1 MSGIKRSEIV
11 GTGSAVPEG
20 ILTNRDFEKIVET
33 SDEWIVSRS
42 GIRERHVTDD
52 QTATS
57 DLASLA
63 ARRALEEAK
72 ISPEELD
79 LIMVATTTPDMV
91 FPSTACLIQDILGAK
106 NAAHMDLV
114 AACSGFVYGLSIGDA
129 IISSGRYRTIL
140 VVGAE
145 TLTKITDYQ
154 DRGTCVL
161 FGDAAGAVIL
171 RPTQE
176 DRGVLETYLGGD
188 GSLWRLLY
196 MPAGGSRMPASHE
209 TVDKRLHTIK
219 MSGNEVFKAAVKA
232 MGDAALK
239 VLQQA
244 GLTAQD
250 VDLMIPH
257 QANIRIIRATAKRIH
272 LPIERVYI
280 NIERYGNTSAAS
292 IPLALDEA
300 RKKGLGKKGDIWLL
314 VAFGGGF
321 TWGSVLIRW

>member
-79 LIMVATTTPDMV
+79 LIMVATATPDMV

>member
-1 MSGIKRSEIV
+1 
-11 GTGSAVPEG
+11 
-20 ILTNRDFEKIVET
+20 
-33 SDEWIVSRS
+33 
-42 GIRERHVTDD
+42 
-52 QTATS
+52 
-57 DLASLA
+57 
-63 ARRALEEAK
+63 
-72 ISPEELD
+72 
-79 LIMVATTTPDMV
+79 MV

-106 NAAHMDLV
+106 NAAHMDLM

>member
-1 MSGIKRSEIV
+1 MSGIKRAKIV
-11 GTGSAVPEG
+11 GTGSAVPER
-20 ILTNRDFEKIVET
+20 ILTNRDLEKMVET
-33 SDEWIVSRS
+33 NDEWIVSRS
-42 GIRERHVTDD
+42 GIRERHVSDD

-63 ARRALEEAK
+63 AQRALEEAN

-79 LIMVATTTPDMV
+79 LIMVATATPDMV
-91 FPSTACLIQDILGAK
+91 FPSTACLLQDILGAK

-140 VVGAE
+140 VIGAE

-171 RPTQE
+171 RPTRE
-176 DRGVLETYLGGD
+176 DRGVLETYLGGN

-280 NIERYGNTSAAS
+280 NIDRYGNTSAAS
-292 IPLALDEA
+292 IPLAMDEA
-300 RKKGLGKKGDIWLL
+300 RRKGLGKKGDIWLL

>member
-20 ILTNRDFEKIVET
+20 ILTNRDLEKMVET

-42 GIRERHVTDD
+42 GIHERHVTDD

-79 LIMVATTTPDMV
+79 LIMVATATPDMV
-91 FPSTACLIQDILGAK
+91 FPSTACLLQDILGAK

-140 VVGAE
+140 VIGAE

-154 DRGTCVL
+154 DRSTCVL

-176 DRGVLETYLGGD
+176 DRGVLETYLGGN

-244 GLTAQD
+244 GLTSQD

-280 NIERYGNTSAAS
+280 NIDRYGNTSAAS

-300 RKKGLGKKGDIWLL
+300 RRKGLGKKGDIWLL

>member
-11 GTGSAVPEG
+11 GTGSAVPER
-20 ILTNRDFEKIVET
+20 ILTNRDLEKMVET

-42 GIRERHVTDD
+42 GIHERHVTDD

-79 LIMVATTTPDMV
+79 LIMVATATPDMV
-91 FPSTACLIQDILGAK
+91 FPSTACLLQDILGAK

-114 AACSGFVYGLSIGDA
+114 AACSGIVYGLSISDA

-140 VVGAE
+140 VIGAE

-154 DRGTCVL
+154 DRSTCVL

-176 DRGVLETYLGGD
+176 DRGVLETYLGGN

-244 GLTAQD
+244 GLTSQD

-280 NIERYGNTSAAS
+280 NIDRYGNTSAAS

-300 RKKGLGKKGDIWLL
+300 RRKGLGKKGDIWLL

>member
-11 GTGSAVPEG
+11 GTGSAVPER
-20 ILTNRDFEKIVET
+20 ILTNRDLEKMVET

-42 GIRERHVTDD
+42 GIHERHVTDD

-79 LIMVATTTPDMV
+79 LIMVATATPDMV
-91 FPSTACLIQDILGAK
+91 FPSTACLLQDILGAK

-140 VVGAE
+140 VIGAE

-154 DRGTCVL
+154 DRSTCVL

-176 DRGVLETYLGGD
+176 DRGVLETYLGGN

-244 GLTAQD
+244 GLTSQD

-280 NIERYGNTSAAS
+280 NIDRYGNTSAAS

-300 RKKGLGKKGDIWLL
+300 RRKGLGKKGDIWLL